1 VTVLS
6 TDGYLMVLYGGIVRI
21 FIPVDK
27 LCVCK
32 VDVAQIAK
40 ACHVTKNAQ
49 TSLAELSAL
58 VLHHHMQ

>member
-1 VTVLS
+1 
-6 TDGYLMVLYGGIVRI
+6 MVLYGGIVRI